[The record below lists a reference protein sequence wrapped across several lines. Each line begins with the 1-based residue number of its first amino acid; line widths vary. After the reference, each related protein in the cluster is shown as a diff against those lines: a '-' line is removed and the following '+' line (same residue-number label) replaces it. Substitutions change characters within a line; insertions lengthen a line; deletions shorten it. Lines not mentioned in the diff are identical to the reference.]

1 MKNIISKLILLL
13 FISLTV
19 TSTFSQAESP
29 YKTDLYKDGAWLI
42 GGFALSGYG
51 LKLVTDKD
59 DLTEEELMNLNED
72 DIWGIDRWAAGN
84 FSEEANNISDIPFFI
99 SFATP
104 FLFTLDQKTRRKSG
118 QIAVM
123 YLESLSTTAA
133 LFTIT
138 AGLVDKSRPLVYNE
152 NVDLDKRLRNNS
164 QRSFYSGHVA
174 ASATATFFAAQVF
187 SDFFPDSKAKPYIWA
202 AAAVIPATVGYYR
215 IQSGNHF
222 LTDNI
227 IGYALGAASGIL
239 VPRLHRNKDSN
250 LKVGASGGLG
260 GQYINLSYR
269 F

>member
-1 MKNIISKLILLL
+1 MKNTLLKLILLI
-13 FISLTV
+13 FVSSITIPA
-19 TSTFSQAESP
+19 FSQAESP

-51 LKLVTDKD
+51 LKLVMDKD
-59 DLTEEELMNLNED
+59 DLTEEELAKLDKD

-84 FSEEANNISDIPFFI
+84 FDEDASKISDIPFFI

-104 FLFTLDQKTRRKSG
+104 LLFTLDKTTRKKSG

-202 AAAVIPATVGYYR
+202 GAALIPATVAFYR
-215 IQSGNHF
+215 TKSGNHF

-239 VPRLHRNKDSN
+239 VPRLHRNKNSDF
-250 LKVGASGGLG
+250 KVGASGGLN